1 MGEENFRGMRQ
12 ARSIAG
18 PPATVPASPIAPSR
32 LSRSLPGGQL
42 LGDAVVQGL
51 CLHGGRVD
59 PGDLFVAIRG
69 QRVDGHDH
77 AAEALRRGA
86 AALVVDHVLPLSV
99 PQLVVSS
106 TRAAVG
112 PLAAAFYGDPASKLS
127 VVGVTGTN
135 GKTTTCELVRA
146 CLDTTGAPGGQISS
160 TGLHLGPTFRPPS
173 ELTTPEAPDLQ
184 ASLAALV
191 EAGSE
196 GVSVEVSSH
205 SLEFHRVD
213 GIGFDVGVFLG
224 LTPEHLDYHRTM
236 EAYFAAKARLFSP
249 QRCRRAIICTDDEWG
264 RRLASSCPVPATTYG
279 RGPGSDVVYR
289 VESHG
294 LKGVTV
300 ILEDRS
306 GTTTIRSRLIGTVNA
321 PNIVGAYL
329 AARAV
334 GVPGPRAQA
343 AIAACGAPPGRFEI
357 VTTDEPFH
365 VVVDYAHTPDALG
378 AIIAT
383 ARQLAAGR
391 VHLVLGARG
400 ERYVQ
405 KRADMGR
412 IAARADRV
420 MFATDS
426 PGDEEPRRI
435 LEELLAGVPA
445 ERRHMASIE
454 LDRKTAIRCAVESL
468 EDGDILLLTGRGH
481 EVTQR
486 FADRRV
492 PLDDRVVARFA
503 LGARRA
509 AETAQLARPNRRDA
523 SVSVVIPVHNAEGT
537 LERALSSVF
546 AQTVPPE
553 EVIVVDDGST
563 DGSVEVA
570 RGFGP
575 TVSIVQQGHLGP
587 SAARNAGMAL
597 SRTQW
602 VALLDP
608 DDEWSRFKLERQLR
622 AVGSDDS
629 IVCCAA
635 DWTRS
640 RGEVLRPQRP
650 LGCVASPPRTC
661 LSSTLCR
668 PRVCWCGET
677 SSAGWQ
683 ASSRPWTG
691 PRTGTAGCESRSS
704 VGSSSWMPL
713 LSSITTWPP
722 GAAGTSAGTTPPPWP
737 CSAGRPSIPARSRA
751 KCSPGITSAS
761 PSPSIVWGIPKHGRR
776 VWRPSDG
783 IACSHPP
790 FPPPFASWS
799 RSSFTGTLATVRPGR
814 SRIWPADWSAAITSP

>member
-1 MGEENFRGMRQ
+1 MRQ
-12 ARSIAG
+12 ARPVAG
-18 PPATVPASPIAPSR
+18 SSATPPASPIALSH
-32 LSRSLPGGQL
+32 LSRSLPAGQL
-42 LGDAVVQGL
+42 LGDAMVHGL

-112 PLAAAFYGDPASKLS
+112 PLAAAFYRDPADKLS

-146 CLDTTGAPGGQISS
+146 CLDTPGAPAGQISS
-160 TGLHLGPTFRPPS
+160 TGLHLGPRFRPPS

-191 EAGSE
+191 EAGSQ

-205 SLEFHRVD
+205 SLELHRID

-249 QRCRRAIICTDDEWG
+249 ERCRRAVICTDDEWG
-264 RRLASSCPVPATTYG
+264 RRLAASCPVPVTTYG
-279 RGPGSDVVYR
+279 RGPRADVVYR
-289 VESHG
+289 VESRG
-294 LKGVTV
+294 LEGVTV
-300 ILEDRS
+300 NLEGRG

-334 GVPGPRAQA
+334 GVPGPQAQA

-357 VTTDEPFH
+357 VTTDEPFF
-365 VVVDYAHTPDALG
+365 VVVDYAHTPDALA
-378 AIIAT
+378 AILAT
-383 ARQLAAGR
+383 ARQLATGR

-400 ERYVQ
+400 ERYAQ

-412 IAARADRV
+412 VAARADRV
-420 MFATDS
+420 IFATDS
-426 PGDEEPRRI
+426 PGDEEPLGI
-435 LEELLAGVPA
+435 LEELLAGVPT
-445 ERRHMASIE
+445 ERRQVASIE
-454 LDRKTAIRCAVESL
+454 LDRQTAIRRSVESL

-481 EVTQR
+481 EGAQR

-492 PLDDRVVARFA
+492 PLDDRVAARFA

-509 AETAQLARPNRRDA
+509 DQTARLGASTRQDA

-537 LERALSSVF
+537 LERALQSVL
-546 AQTVPPE
+546 AQTVRPQ

-570 RGFGP
+570 RAFGP

-587 SAARNAGMAL
+587 SAARNVGMAL
-597 SRTQW
+597 SRSEW
-602 VALLDP
+602 VALLDA
-608 DDEWSRFKLERQLR
+608 DDEWNPIKLERQLSTLS
-622 AVGSDDS
+622 SDDS
-629 IVCCAA
+629 IVCCAT
-635 DWTRS
+635 DWTRHREEDS
-640 RGEVLRPQRP
+640 ADPK
-650 LGCVASPPRTC
+650 AA
-661 LSSTLCR
+661 
-668 PRVCWCGET
+668 RVRRIATTDLHILNPFQT
-677 SSAGWQ
+677 SSVLVRRDVICQVAGFDP
-683 ASSRPWTG
+683 SLDG
-691 PRTGTAGCESRSS
+691 AGDWDCWLRVSKLGGIVKLGAPLVLHHDS
-704 VGSSSWMPL
+704 VVE
-713 LSSITTWPP
+713 
-722 GAAGTSAGTTPPPWP
+722 AE
-737 CSAGRPSIPARSRA
+737 
-751 KCSPGITSAS
+751 
-761 PSPSIVWGIPKHGRR
+761 
-776 VWRPSDG
+776 
-783 IACSHPP
+783 
-790 FPPPFASWS
+790 
-799 RSSFTGTLATVRPGR
+799 LATE
-814 SRIWPADWSAAITSP
+814 A

>member
-1 MGEENFRGMRQ
+1 MRQ

-18 PPATVPASPIAPSR
+18 PPATVPASPIALSR

-191 EAGSE
+191 EAGSA

-343 AIAACGAPPGRFEI
+343 AIAVCRAPPGRFEI

-400 ERYVQ
+400 ERYFQ

-509 AETAQLARPNRRDA
+509 AETTQLARPNRRDA

-597 SRTQW
+597 SRTRW
-602 VALLDP
+602 VALLDA

-629 IVCCAA
+629 IVCCAT

-640 RGEVLRPQRP
+640 RG
-650 LGCVASPPRTC
+650 GSPPA
-661 LSSTLCR
+661 
-668 PRVCWCGET
+668 PKAARVRRITTKDLLVLNPLPT
-677 SSAGWQ
+677 SSVLVRRDVVCRVAGFEPSLDGAEDWDCWLRVSKLGGILKLD
-683 ASSRPWTG
+683 A
-691 PRTGTAGCESRSS
+691 
-704 VGSSSWMPL
+704 PL
-713 LSSITTWPP
+713 VFHHDM
-722 GAAGTSAGTTPPPWP
+722 AA
-737 CSAGRPSIPARSRA
+737 
-751 KCSPGITSAS
+751 
-761 PSPSIVWGIPKHGRR
+761 
-776 VWRPSDG
+776 
-783 IACSHPP
+783 
-790 FPPPFASWS
+790 
-799 RSSFTGTLATVRPGR
+799 GR
-814 SRIWPADWSAAITSP
+814 SRDLRRDHAATLAMLGREAQHSGSVSRQVLAWHHLRFALAFHRLGDTEARATSLATLGRDRLLAPAVPATLRFVVPFLLHRNARHRATGP